1 MSTLRQLMCIYKR
14 PGIELKK
21 NPEVHFVGE
30 CDADVGSPTKEFFHT
45 ALASLNKID
54 PIYNFQ
60 LFTGE
65 HGHLVPLY
73 GADVHSSGCFEMA
86 GKLLAHSVLH
96 GGGSMEGLSPAIVEY
111 LSTGSLEE
119 TSKLVTSAD
128 LADVDLRMLIEEK
141 V

>member
-1 MSTLRQLMCIYKR
+1 
-14 PGIELKK
+14 
-21 NPEVHFVGE
+21 
-30 CDADVGSPTKEFFHT
+30 
-45 ALASLNKID
+45 
-54 PIYNFQ
+54 
-60 LFTGE
+60 
-65 HGHLVPLY
+65 
-73 GADVHSSGCFEMA
+73 MA
-86 GKLLAHSVLH
+86 GELLAHSVLH